1 MSSLFFH
8 KASIAVD
15 SLLDKLTFSV
25 ILVNLYEIM
34 KGGGGVDMVMCEDDM
49 SCCCC
54 LVHLNNKASGY
65 SRRLRPMAT
74 LRGSP
79 SRRFPSL

>member
-1 MSSLFFH
+1 V
-8 KASIAVD
+8 VD
-15 SLLDKLTFSV
+15 SLLDKLAFSV
-25 ILVNLYEIM
+25 ILVNPYEIM

-54 LVHLNNKASGY
+54 LVHLSNKASGY

-74 LRGSP
+74 LRSSP
-79 SRRFPSL
+79 SRRSTSL

>member
-1 MSSLFFH
+1 MSSLFFQ
-8 KASIAVD
+8 KASRAVD

-34 KGGGGVDMVMCEDDM
+34 KGGGDVDMVMCEDDM

>member
-1 MSSLFFH
+1 MSSLFFQ
-8 KASIAVD
+8 KASRAVD

-65 SRRLRPMAT
+65 SRRFRPMAT

>member
-1 MSSLFFH
+1 
-8 KASIAVD
+8 

-54 LVHLNNKASGY
+54 LVHLNNEACGY

>member
-1 MSSLFFH
+1 MSSLFLQ
-8 KASIAVD
+8 KASRAVD

-54 LVHLNNKASGY
+54 LVQLNNKASGY